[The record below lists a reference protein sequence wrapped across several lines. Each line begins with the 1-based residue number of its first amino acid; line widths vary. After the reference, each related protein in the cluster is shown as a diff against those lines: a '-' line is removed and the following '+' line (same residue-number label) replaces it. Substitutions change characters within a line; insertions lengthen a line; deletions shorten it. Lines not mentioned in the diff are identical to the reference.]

1 MTAFQIT
8 PVIFAEDS
16 GSGFIPVAV
25 SDARALSFSGNGMHC
40 FPHRGY
46 SLSSRSIKCA
56 PPDCV
61 PWAPARAAAADVQ
74 ICTFM
79 LVRITYRSLTI
90 LCSKAPVTMTAT
102 IAVQSLLGISKPTIT
117 PVANV
122 TIGPRSA
129 ARQRAVNPLAS
140 QGGTGSRGAERSYS
154 EKRLF
159 MFHAPSE
166 ATQRSF
172 LLFTTLA
179 VGGCIDCPSLQ
190 EHQKATA
197 LFLAA

>member
-1 MTAFQIT
+1 
-8 PVIFAEDS
+8 
-16 GSGFIPVAV
+16 
-25 SDARALSFSGNGMHC
+25 MHC
-40 FPHRGY
+40 FPHHGY
-46 SLSSRSIKCA
+46 SLSSRSIKGA

-61 PWAPARAAAADVQ
+61 PWAPARAAAAEVQ

-90 LCSKAPVTMTAT
+90 LCSKAPVTMTAI
-102 IAVQSLLGISKPTIT
+102 IAGQSLVGISKPTII

-140 QGGTGSRGAERSYS
+140 QGGTGSRGPERSYS

-159 MFHAPSE
+159 IFHAPSE
-166 ATQRSF
+166 ATQQSF

-179 VGGCIDCPSLQ
+179 VGGCINCPSLRERQ
-190 EHQKATA
+190 RATVLLRNVHARCAPLAMGRETLA
-197 LFLAA
+197 LPIADRSVDRPF

>member
-1 MTAFQIT
+1 
-8 PVIFAEDS
+8 
-16 GSGFIPVAV
+16 
-25 SDARALSFSGNGMHC
+25 MHC

-61 PWAPARAAAADVQ
+61 PWAPARAAAAEVQ

-102 IAVQSLLGISKPTIT
+102 IAGQSLLGISKPTIT

-129 ARQRAVNPLAS
+129 ARQRVVNPLPS

-166 ATQRSF
+166 ATQQSF
-172 LLFTTLA
+172 LPFTTLA
-179 VGGCIDCPSLQ
+179 VGGRINCLSLRERRKGHRAPPECSRPVRSAGYGVARRSRCQ
-190 EHQKATA
+190 
-197 LFLAA
+197 